1 MPYCTTCGSEVAEDM
16 LFCHQCGRKLRVPDA
31 VFEVDRIRD
40 YDAQVEEPENTLR
53 GRRKKGKL
61 YKQWVSHAGLPA
73 EEILPARPLGNM
85 PVSGERDSRRLAL
98 LQVSLGMCIGIVGTA
113 LVFLLV

>member
-16 LFCHQCGRKLRVPDA
+16 LFCHQCGREVRVSEA
-31 VFEVDRIRD
+31 VFKVDRIRD
-40 YDAQVEEPENTLR
+40 YDAQVEESANTPR
-53 GRRKKGKL
+53 GRIKKGKL
-61 YKQWVSHAGLPA
+61 YKQWVAHADLPA
-73 EEILPARPLGNM
+73 EGILPARTLGNM